1 MITLRSLVCYTVT
14 LLMTSC
20 SDDTNSEKR
29 TGSETVNPYS
39 GVSTEST
46 PAEISGAWLVRC
58 DVESLGGAIGSQKDS
73 VYCRTNDENGKKA
86 PRDISFFDS
95 AMAAIKNL
103 FREDQPADSLY
114 TVKYQFDSQSLQS
127 YKDSLYPD
135 KTSKLN
141 YSILEKSAFNWSA
154 ITDPITV
161 DQGKVLLK
169 AYANNLSA
177 MDKIFCDENGN
188 LKETFS
194 ETSTPSLTFKRAT
207 QKTAEASSCFI
218 STEALTTLIEN
229 TLAVIG
235 LPTKNTA
242 TNLVNGGGSTGCQV
256 AVLSKVEE
264 AKVVI
269 RLAVL
274 EKDRVVSEFKSPLH
288 VTLNRLKSA
297 AWAGQCVPTEFIKN
311 KISAFNK

>member
-1 MITLRSLVCYTVT
+1 MI
-14 LLMTSC
+14 SC
-20 SDDTNSEKR
+20 SDDTNSQRR
-29 TGSETVNPYS
+29 TGSESVNPYS
-39 GVSTEST
+39 GVITEST

-86 PRDISFFDS
+86 PRDIGFFDS

-103 FREDQPADSLY
+103 FREDQPEDSLY

-127 YKDSLYPD
+127 YKDSLYPE

-141 YSILEKSAFNWSA
+141 YSILEKSTFNWSA
-154 ITDPITV
+154 ITKPITV
-161 DQGKVLLK
+161 DQGRALVT

-177 MDKIFCDENGN
+177 IDKIFCDENGK
-188 LKETFS
+188 LKEAFS
-194 ETSTPSLTFKRAT
+194 ETTTPSLTFEHDKS

-218 STEALTTLIEN
+218 STEALTTLIGK
-229 TLAVIG
+229 TLEVIG

-264 AKVVI
+264 GKVAI

-297 AWAGQCVPTEFIKN
+297 AWAGQCVPTEFIKD